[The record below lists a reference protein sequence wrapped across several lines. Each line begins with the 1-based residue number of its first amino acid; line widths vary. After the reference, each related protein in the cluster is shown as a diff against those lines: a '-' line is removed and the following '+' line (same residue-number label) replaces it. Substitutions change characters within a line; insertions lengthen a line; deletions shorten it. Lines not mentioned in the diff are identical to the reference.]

1 MVVHSHMSYAAI
13 VEHRCANECTL
24 MGAYAPTN
32 DADIKIKDEFYEEL
46 ATLLGKIRPQKE
58 RDRYRGGLY
67 LRVMFPGGLY
77 CNWTWDL
84 VLCWPPTRAGTTA
97 EQRCPSF
104 NGLDQTKFAVR
115 RCSLE
120 GRWEG
125 RDPSSPQGWTN
136 YTPCYL
142 PETLQLMRRLYAG
155 SEAAAKVKLEIA
167 ERTRTL
173 EIVGFSVSLAALL
186 LSLAIFCR
194 FRGLRNNRTRIHR
207 NLFVAMVVQV
217 VIRLTLYADQAVVR
231 GGAVADPG
239 IDNTPVLCEASYV
252 LLEYARTS
260 MFMWMFVE
268 GLYLHNA
275 VTVTMF
281 QEGSYLLVYSLLGW
295 GVPVLMTAAWA
306 VTTAIKYGGSNR
318 CWWGYNLTPYFWILE
333 GPRLG
338 VIVLN
343 FLFLLNIIRVLVVKL
358 RQSRT
363 SEIQQLRKAVR
374 AAVVLLPLLGITNLV
389 NMADA
394 PLDRTAWEFA
404 LWSYATHFLVSFQG
418 FFIAC
423 LYCFFNGEV
432 RLAILKSLWVYL
444 SLRQHQLATA
454 TPGRRMSV
462 FSGVYVTAELRQ
474 PLPAACSP
482 LGAAAAGPGP
492 RRQGRRRKTGEQDAG
507 DVEEC
512 EEEQSSV
519 GGMRVSASPAGG
531 DDSDVDAVEAAGSEL
546 EARDQRLSHGSVVPR
561 LPPACCEVCSGY

>member
-1 MVVHSHMSYAAI
+1 MMEKAGGGSSETVLNTSL
-13 VEHRCANECTL
+13 ETC
-24 MGAYAPTN
+24 
-32 DADIKIKDEFYEEL
+32 
-46 ATLLGKIRPQKE
+46 IR
-58 RDRYRGGLY
+58 RYQDF
-67 LRVMFPGGLY
+67 VSPNGGLY
-77 CNWTWDL
+77 CNWTWDQ

-97 EQRCPSF
+97 KQRCPSF

-167 ERTRTL
+167 ERTRAL

-186 LSLAIFCR
+186 VALAIFCR
-194 FRGLRNNRTRIHR
+194 FRSLRNNRTRIHR

-231 GGAVADPG
+231 GGGGGGVQEQAAAGAAPPGGGGGGTGGGHRQG

-275 VTVTMF
+275 VTVTVF
-281 QEGSYLLVYSLLGW
+281 QESSFLLVYSLLGW

-306 VTTAIKYGGSNR
+306 ATTAVMFGGSNR

-338 VIVLN
+338 VILLN

-358 RQSRT
+358 RQSHT
-363 SEIQQLRKAVR
+363 SEIEQVRKAVR

-394 PLDRTAWEFA
+394 PLDRAAWEFA

-423 LYCFFNGEV
+423 LYCFINGEV
-432 RLAILKSLWVYL
+432 RAAIVKSVSVYL
-444 SLRQHQLATA
+444 LLRRHHQASA
-454 TPGRRMSV
+454 VRRMSV
-462 FSGVYVTAELRQ
+462 FSGVYVAASARQ
-474 PLPAACSP
+474 PPPVACTA
-482 LGAAAAGPGP
+482 LVGVAGAGGGGGVPTPTSKKRKRSVSSWSVKRKCRTDEKGDGEDCEDEMEKEQVVVVGSVAGPVVEP
-492 RRQGRRRKTGEQDAG
+492 RRF
-507 DVEEC
+507 
-512 EEEQSSV
+512 SSV
-519 GGMRVSASPAGG
+519 TTRPSTGTCP
-531 DDSDVDAVEAAGSEL
+531 
-546 EARDQRLSHGSVVPR
+546 
-561 LPPACCEVCSGY
+561 LPVNTYTT

>member
-1 MVVHSHMSYAAI
+1 MMEKAG
-13 VEHRCANECTL
+13 
-24 MGAYAPTN
+24 GASSETVLN
-32 DADIKIKDEFYEEL
+32 TSLE
-46 ATLLGKIRPQKE
+46 TCIRKYQDFVSPN
-58 RDRYRGGLY
+58 
-67 LRVMFPGGLY
+67 GGLY
-77 CNWTWDL
+77 CNWTWDQ

-97 EQRCPSF
+97 KQRCPSF

-167 ERTRTL
+167 ERTRAL

-186 LSLAIFCR
+186 VALAIFCR
-194 FRGLRNNRTRIHR
+194 FRSLRNNRTRIHR

-231 GGAVADPG
+231 GGGGGGVQEQHRQG

-275 VTVTMF
+275 VTVTVF
-281 QEGSYLLVYSLLGW
+281 QESSFLLVYSLLGW

-306 VTTAIKYGGSNR
+306 ATTAVMFGGSNR

-338 VIVLN
+338 VILLN

-358 RQSRT
+358 RQSHT
-363 SEIQQLRKAVR
+363 SEIEQVRKAVR

-394 PLDRTAWEFA
+394 PLDRAAWEFA

-423 LYCFFNGEV
+423 LYCFINGEV
-432 RLAILKSLWVYL
+432 RAAIVKSVSVYL
-444 SLRQHQLATA
+444 LLRRHHQASA
-454 TPGRRMSV
+454 GRRMSV
-462 FSGVYVTAELRQ
+462 FSGVYVAASARQ
-474 PLPAACSP
+474 PPPVACTALVGAAGAGGGVATPTSKKRKRKRKCRADEKGDGDDCEDEMEKEQVVVGSVAGPVVEPRRVSSITTRPSTDGVSVGSSESGAGALLAADGEPDGAPIAAISPSKLP
-482 LGAAAAGPGP
+482 LGPL
-492 RRQGRRRKTGEQDAG
+492 Q
-507 DVEEC
+507 
-512 EEEQSSV
+512 
-519 GGMRVSASPAGG
+519 
-531 DDSDVDAVEAAGSEL
+531 
-546 EARDQRLSHGSVVPR
+546 
-561 LPPACCEVCSGY
+561 

>member
-1 MVVHSHMSYAAI
+1 MTDKSGNSASDVVGNTSLETCI
-13 VEHRCANECTL
+13 R
-24 MGAYAPTN
+24 
-32 DADIKIKDEFYEEL
+32 KYEDFVVP
-46 ATLLGKIRPQKE
+46 G
-58 RDRYRGGLY
+58 
-67 LRVMFPGGLY
+67 GGLY

-97 EQRCPSF
+97 KQRCPSF

-155 SEAAAKVKLEIA
+155 SEAAAKVKLGIA

-194 FRGLRNNRTRIHR
+194 FRSLRNNRTRIHR

-231 GGAVADPG
+231 GGAVADPVLATSVGDAAAHRQG

-306 VTTAIKYGGSNR
+306 ATTAIKYGGSNR

-358 RQSRT
+358 RQTRT

-394 PLDRTAWEFA
+394 PLDRAAWEFA

-423 LYCFFNGEV
+423 LYCFLNGEV

-454 TPGRRMSV
+454 TPGRRVSV
-462 FSGVYVTAELRQ
+462 FSGVYVAAELRQ

-492 RRQGRRRKTGEQDAG
+492 RRQGRRPDR
-507 DVEEC
+507 
-512 EEEQSSV
+512 
-519 GGMRVSASPAGG
+519 
-531 DDSDVDAVEAAGSEL
+531 AA
-546 EARDQRLSHGSVVPR
+546 VVPSSR
-561 LPPACCEVCSGY
+561 LIYIREIQHSWLSLQRQF

>member
-1 MVVHSHMSYAAI
+1 MMEKAGGGSSETVLNTSL
-13 VEHRCANECTL
+13 ETC
-24 MGAYAPTN
+24 
-32 DADIKIKDEFYEEL
+32 
-46 ATLLGKIRPQKE
+46 IRKYQDFVSPN
-58 RDRYRGGLY
+58 
-67 LRVMFPGGLY
+67 GGLY
-77 CNWTWDL
+77 CNWTWDQ

-97 EQRCPSF
+97 KQRCPSF

-167 ERTRTL
+167 ERTRAL

-186 LSLAIFCR
+186 VALAIFCR
-194 FRGLRNNRTRIHR
+194 FRSLRNNRTRIHR

-231 GGAVADPG
+231 GGGGGSVQEQAAAGAAPPGGGGGTGGGHRQG

-275 VTVTMF
+275 VTVTVF
-281 QEGSYLLVYSLLGW
+281 QESSFLLVYSLLGW

-306 VTTAIKYGGSNR
+306 ATTAVMFGGSNR

-338 VIVLN
+338 VILLN

-358 RQSRT
+358 RQSHT
-363 SEIQQLRKAVR
+363 SEIEQVRKAVR

-394 PLDRTAWEFA
+394 PLDRAAWEFA

-423 LYCFFNGEV
+423 LYCFINGEV
-432 RLAILKSLWVYL
+432 RAAIVKSVSVYL
-444 SLRQHQLATA
+444 LLRRHHQASA
-454 TPGRRMSV
+454 ARRMSV
-462 FSGVYVTAELRQ
+462 FSGVYVAAGARQ
-474 PLPAACSP
+474 PPPVACTA
-482 LGAAAAGPGP
+482 LVGAAGAG
-492 RRQGRRRKTGEQDAG
+492 
-507 DVEEC
+507 
-512 EEEQSSV
+512 
-519 GGMRVSASPAGG
+519 AGG
-531 DDSDVDAVEAAGSEL
+531 GGVATPTSKKRKRSVSRCSVKRKCRADEKGDGEDCEDEMEKEQVVV
-546 EARDQRLSHGSVVPR
+546 GSVVEPR
-561 LPPACCEVCSGY
+561 RISSITTRPSTGTCHLPVNTYTT

>member
-1 MVVHSHMSYAAI
+1 MAEKSESGVSEVVVNTSFDDCISKY
-13 VEHRCANECTL
+13 
-24 MGAYAPTN
+24 
-32 DADIKIKDEFYEEL
+32 
-46 ATLLGKIRPQKE
+46 
-58 RDRYRGGLY
+58 RDFFL
-67 LRVMFPGGLY
+67 PNGGLY

-97 EQRCPSF
+97 KQRCPSF

-155 SEAAAKVKLEIA
+155 SEAAAKVKLAIA

-186 LSLAIFCR
+186 VSLAIFYR
-194 FRGLRNNRTRIHR
+194 FRSLRNNRTRIHR

-231 GGAVADPG
+231 GGASTQPAPAAPRTAHRQG

-275 VTVTMF
+275 VTVTVF
-281 QEGSYLLVYSLLGW
+281 QEGSYLVAYSLLGW

-306 VTTAIKYGGSNR
+306 VTTAVRYGGSNR

-363 SEIQQLRKAVR
+363 SEIEQARKAVR

-394 PLDRTAWEFA
+394 PLDRAAWEFA

-423 LYCFFNGEV
+423 LYCFLNGEV
-432 RLAILKSLWVYL
+432 RTALMKSVSVYL
-444 SLRQHQLATA
+444 SLRQHQQAA
-454 TPGRRMSV
+454 ARRMSV
-462 FSGVYVTAELRQ
+462 FSGVYIPAERRQ
-474 PLPAACSP
+474 PSPVACTA
-482 LGAAAAGPGP
+482 LGATRRPLPRLSAA
-492 RRQGRRRKTGEQDAG
+492 RRQRRRRRVSDEESRCGEDY
-507 DVEEC
+507 
-512 EEEQSSV
+512 EEEVDALESED
-519 GGMRVSASPAGG
+519 ADAAPG
-531 DDSDVDAVEAAGSEL
+531 DDDADVDGDS
-546 EARDQRLSHGSVVPR
+546 
-561 LPPACCEVCSGY
+561 

>member
-1 MVVHSHMSYAAI
+1 MAEKSESGVSEVVVNTSFDDCISKY
-13 VEHRCANECTL
+13 
-24 MGAYAPTN
+24 
-32 DADIKIKDEFYEEL
+32 
-46 ATLLGKIRPQKE
+46 
-58 RDRYRGGLY
+58 RDFFL
-67 LRVMFPGGLY
+67 PNGGLY

-97 EQRCPSF
+97 KQRCPSF

-155 SEAAAKVKLEIA
+155 SEAAAKVKLAIA

-186 LSLAIFCR
+186 VSLAIFYR
-194 FRGLRNNRTRIHR
+194 FRSLRNNRTRIHR

-231 GGAVADPG
+231 GGAVADPVPVTPVGGGGGGGGAAAAGDRNKTAVGAAESTQPAPAAPRAAHRQG

-275 VTVTMF
+275 VTVTVF
-281 QEGSYLLVYSLLGW
+281 QEGSYLVAYSLLGW

-306 VTTAIKYGGSNR
+306 VTTAVRYGGSNR

-363 SEIQQLRKAVR
+363 SEIEQARKAVR

-394 PLDRTAWEFA
+394 PLDRAAWEFA

-423 LYCFFNGEV
+423 LYCFLNGEV
-432 RLAILKSLWVYL
+432 RTALMKSVSVYL
-444 SLRQHQLATA
+444 SLRQHQQAA
-454 TPGRRMSV
+454 ARRMSV
-462 FSGVYVTAELRQ
+462 FSGVYIPAERRQ
-474 PLPAACSP
+474 PSPVACTA
-482 LGAAAAGPGP
+482 LGATRRPLPRLSAA
-492 RRQGRRRKTGEQDAG
+492 RRQRRRRRVSDEESRCGEDY
-507 DVEEC
+507 
-512 EEEQSSV
+512 EEE
-519 GGMRVSASPAGG
+519 
-531 DDSDVDAVEAAGSEL
+531 VDALESEDADADAA
-546 EARDQRLSHGSVVPR
+546 PT
-561 LPPACCEVCSGY
+561 